1 MINKNHPKY
10 AEYEEKCSK
19 LRDEYYDK
27 SKSVPLQHG
36 LDGPNSLIDREFA
49 KKLRAVQEEYS
60 FLFEQAFKIFFNGGV
75 KMLIEIIKN
84 KRGGKTLKIDG
95 NVIEPCAEVNIY
107 ERPGEATR
115 VEITLINVDVKI
127 EN

>member
-36 LDGPNSLIDREFA
+36 LDGPNSLIDSEFA

-60 FLFEQAFKIFFNGGV
+60 FLFE
-75 KMLIEIIKN
+75 
-84 KRGGKTLKIDG
+84 
-95 NVIEPCAEVNIY
+95 
-107 ERPGEATR
+107 
-115 VEITLINVDVKI
+115 
-127 EN
+127 